1 MLTKRFALAAMTS
14 ALAVLFA
21 PPRATG
27 DMSLRCV
34 SEVMTSIYY
43 NMDICGDAVDRDSQR
58 TFSNLRSSLK
68 EFINKN
74 AEQDRDR
81 MAKIST
87 LEKRGS
93 KAQKPG
99 RIVRDG
105 DYTLLNDILRHLLAP
120 GQIASIQKRLE
131 SSEDP
136 SEGDCL

>member
-34 SEVMTSIYY
+34 SEVMASIHY

-87 LEKRGS
+87 LERREALKR
-93 KAQKPG
+93 
-99 RIVRDG
+99 RNRDELCETG
-105 DYTLLNDILRHLLAP
+105 ITLF
-120 GQIASIQKRLE
+120 
-131 SSEDP
+131 
-136 SEGDCL
+136 